1 MDEQTK
7 DSSNN
12 EQSSCQETQVVVVVM
27 VPFPCQSHLNQLLQL
42 SCLISSYRNTNNG
55 ATAMLQVHYACSATH
70 IHQAKLRFSDKS
82 LLQAANIHFHELPTP
97 PFLSPSPNTKAA
109 STTKFPVHLQPS
121 FEASLHI
128 RQPLAELLQKIS
140 ATARR
145 VIVVH
150 DVLMAYAVQD
160 TASIPN
166 AETYGF
172 NPTGIFSSFYNRW
185 QLAGRPFETAEPEG
199 LPSLDGCFTSEFL
212 NLVAIQSEFL
222 KCQAGTIY
230 NTCRTIEGTYLDLKS
245 NQDSNKKVW
254 AIGPLNLAINN
265 RESRKLI
272 DSQHKCLEWLDKQA
286 PRSVLYVSFG
296 TTISL
301 SNEQIKELALGLE
314 ESKQKFIW
322 VLRDADKGDIF
333 AADVEGQSAQL
344 PKGFE
349 ERINEVGM
357 VVRDWAP
364 QLEILEHVSTGG
376 FLSHCGWNSC
386 MESMS
391 MEVPIAAWPMHSD
404 QPKNAFLVTD
414 VLKVG
419 VAVRRWSTQ
428 LNKDELVSSSTIA
441 KAVKSLMASKQGEEI
456 RKRAEKLGSVI
467 RQAVKAGGISRLELD
482 SFIAH
487 ITSKDTAVC

>member
-1 MDEQTK
+1 
-7 DSSNN
+7 
-12 EQSSCQETQVVVVVM
+12 M

-97 PFLSPSPNTKAA
+97 PFLSPSPKTKAA

-172 NPTGIFSSFYNRW
+172 NPTGTFSSFYNRW
-185 QLAGRPFETAEPEG
+185 QRTGRPFETAEPEG

-272 DSQHKCLEWLDKQA
+272 DSQHKCLE
-286 PRSVLYVSFG
+286 
-296 TTISL
+296 
-301 SNEQIKELALGLE
+301 
-314 ESKQKFIW
+314 
-322 VLRDADKGDIF
+322 
-333 AADVEGQSAQL
+333 
-344 PKGFE
+344 
-349 ERINEVGM
+349 
-357 VVRDWAP
+357 
-364 QLEILEHVSTGG
+364 
-376 FLSHCGWNSC
+376 
-386 MESMS
+386 
-391 MEVPIAAWPMHSD
+391 
-404 QPKNAFLVTD
+404 
-414 VLKVG
+414 
-419 VAVRRWSTQ
+419 
-428 LNKDELVSSSTIA
+428 
-441 KAVKSLMASKQGEEI
+441 
-456 RKRAEKLGSVI
+456 
-467 RQAVKAGGISRLELD
+467 
-482 SFIAH
+482 
-487 ITSKDTAVC
+487 